1 MHCVAK
7 IREKVCLTRQVTVI
21 CAEKTITLMKRHDY
35 DSHSHSSCFTGTNLI
50 KSEHNEAE

>member
-1 MHCVAK
+1 MHCVVK
-7 IREKVCLTRQVTVI
+7 IREKICLTRKVTVI
-21 CAEKTITLMKRHDY
+21 CADKTITLMKGHDY